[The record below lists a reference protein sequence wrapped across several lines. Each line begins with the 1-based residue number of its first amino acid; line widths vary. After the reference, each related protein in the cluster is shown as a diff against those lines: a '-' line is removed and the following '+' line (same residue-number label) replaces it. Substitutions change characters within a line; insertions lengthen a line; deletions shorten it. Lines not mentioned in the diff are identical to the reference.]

1 MPLLIRLL
9 LPAGLAMQHRRPFI
23 PKSLR
28 TPKQELPAQSQHNN
42 RLLDSMSSRTQRYH
56 KIKGNGSVPWGESS
70 LLGSCAGVYCSLGTR
85 CAVVDGT
92 PKCVCSTSCPLRDG
106 PKTCG
111 SDDVLYAN
119 ECYMK
124 ALACR
129 LGRRHL
135 SVVRYG
141 RCRERVQSREFECRR
156 FFVVM
161 ETATFFSFSG
171 PCDRLKCVDV
181 CVENRNGA
189 TCLCTATCLPGGR
202 RVCGTNGVTYANECT
217 LKLASC
223 RAGVGRSIEV
233 ERMGPCPPKP
243 NGI

>member
-1 MPLLIRLL
+1 MFASILLDIRLCYTSGFQYASPLCSLSSLHDKRLSNENVLRPVAPATGNNRNASMPLLIRLL

-161 ETATFFSFSG
+161 ETATFFFF
-171 PCDRLKCVDV
+171 L
-181 CVENRNGA
+181 
-189 TCLCTATCLPGGR
+189 
-202 RVCGTNGVTYANECT
+202 
-217 LKLASC
+217 
-223 RAGVGRSIEV
+223 RAVRSIEV
-233 ERMGPCPPKP
+233 RRRLRGKS
-243 NGI
+243 